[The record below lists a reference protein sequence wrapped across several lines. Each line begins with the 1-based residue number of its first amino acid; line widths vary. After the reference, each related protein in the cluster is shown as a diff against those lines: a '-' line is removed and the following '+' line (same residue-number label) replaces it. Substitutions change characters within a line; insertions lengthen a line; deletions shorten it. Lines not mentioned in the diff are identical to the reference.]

1 MQAIVATETA
11 ASGRPSFHQA
21 IGQLLDIALSSP
33 TSAQPANTDGQVWEG
48 GGGGGGLELFL
59 SSILYNFFFFFHTS
73 CCFVGGGGW
82 IVYLEYFLS
91 LIFYYSIYNK
101 TFFCTCFMFCF
112 VLGGGGGGL
121 GIFSVIIFF
130 RFLFTHHIFLCLECV
145 FLIIITDF

>member
-1 MQAIVATETA
+1 MFFSGRIFKKNCLFAVQAIVATETA

-33 TSAQPANTDGQVWEG
+33 TSAQPANTDGQVWGG

-59 SSILYNFFFFFHTS
+59 SSILYKKKFFFHTS

-101 TFFCTCFMFCF
+101 TFFCTSCFFF
-112 VLGGGGGGL
+112 GGGEGGREYFL
-121 GIFSVIIFF
+121 SSFF
-130 RFLFTHHIFLCLECV
+130 
-145 FLIIITDF
+145 